1 MRTNMTTVMIVENQ
15 AKPMWSAKKL
25 LQSINFEIVLET
37 GNGYEAIEKYALI
50 KPDFVLLDLNL
61 SKNDGLSVLKE
72 IKKINIE
79 AKIIIMTSL
88 NDKNQFEECLK
99 CGSYAILRI
108 PFKMK
113 SFLEL
118 VNRPDLTYENHS
130 TIAPMIIDEAI

>member
-1 MRTNMTTVMIVENQ
+1 MSRVMIVENPT
-15 AKPMWSAKKL
+15 KPLWSAKKL

-37 GNGYEAIEKYALI
+37 GNGYEAIEKYGLI

-72 IKKINIE
+72 IKKINPE
-79 AKIIIMTSL
+79 AKIIIVTTL
-88 NDKNQFEECLK
+88 NDKNQFEECIK
-99 CGSYAILRI
+99 FGSYAVLRI

-118 VNRPDLTYENHS
+118 VNRPDLTYENQS
-130 TIAPMIIDEAI
+130 VVAPILIDEVS